1 MTRLLFRP
9 ISRVLSPQM
18 TRRKQRRK
26 AAGSK
31 PTPWQRLLRTS
42 RYRLV
47 IPLMRSRHSPEH
59 SARGAMIG
67 LFWAFTPSVGIQ
79 MPLVLLTWIV
89 ARRLFRWDFNL
100 VLGLAWTWVTNAFTA
115 LPCYYLFYLTGQ
127 IMFGHWG
134 RLSGFD
140 GFMVQWHAAFAP
152 EESVYEQIRSLGQM
166 LLMDWGIA
174 MLVGSLPWG
183 ILFGALGYRY
193 SLRFIRAHRHARA
206 ERMARRHGRAE
217 TGATA

>member
-1 MTRLLFRP
+1 MTRPKHRG
-9 ISRVLSPQM
+9 
-18 TRRKQRRK
+18 K
-26 AAGSK
+26 AAGTK
-31 PTPWQRLLRTS
+31 PTAWQRLLRIT

-47 IPLMRSRHSPEH
+47 IPLMRSRQSPEH
-59 SARGAMIG
+59 NARGTMIG

-89 ARRLFRWDFNL
+89 ARRVFRWDFNL

-127 IMFGHWG
+127 ILFGHWS

-140 GFMVQWHAAFAP
+140 GFAAQWHAAFVP
-152 EESVYEQIRSLGQM
+152 GESIHDQVLSLGQM
-166 LLMDWGIA
+166 LLMDWGIT

-183 ILFGALGYRY
+183 ILFGAIGYRY
-193 SLRFIRAHRHARA
+193 SLRFTRAYRRARA
-206 ERMARRHGRAE
+206 ERMARRHGGAAS
-217 TGATA
+217 GATA